1 MKTIK
6 ELSDSLNIS
15 KEALYK
21 KLKVQLK
28 TELKEHIVKRKN
40 ITYIDDIGEK
50 IIADSLKVKSTSDAN
65 VEKSDIDK
73 PKTSEPRSDSASNFE
88 PNFQPD
94 FVPDFQVETKVQ
106 SKVESQAF
114 SADYIAFL
122 REQIAEKDAQIQRL
136 SQLNLELVQTFQN
149 EQKLQIQS
157 NVLSLSEMQKQDEDK
172 NNDNHRSLF
181 KWLFSKKQS

>member
-40 ITYIDDIGEK
+40 ITYIDDIGEQ
-50 IIADSLKVKSTSDAN
+50 IIADSLKVKSTSDTNA
-65 VEKSDIDK
+65 EKSDIDK
-73 PKTSEPRSDSASNFE
+73 PKIPEPKSDSV

-106 SKVESQAF
+106 NKVETPAF
-114 SADYIAFL
+114 SADYITFL

-157 NVLSLSEMQKQDEDK
+157 NVLNFSEIQKQDEDK

-181 KWLFSKKQS
+181 KRLFRKKQN

>member
-40 ITYIDDIGEK
+40 ITYIDDIGEQ
-50 IIADSLKVKSTSDAN
+50 IIADSLKVKSNSDTNA
-65 VEKSDIDK
+65 EKSDIDK
-73 PKTSEPRSDSASNFE
+73 PKIPEPKSDSA

-94 FVPDFQVETKVQ
+94 FAPDFQVETKVQ

-157 NVLSLSEMQKQDEDK
+157 NVLSLSEMQNKDEDK
-172 NNDNHRSLF
+172 TNHSHKNLF

>member
-1 MKTIK
+1 M
-6 ELSDSLNIS
+6 
-15 KEALYK
+15 
-21 KLKVQLK
+21 
-28 TELKEHIVKRKN
+28 
-40 ITYIDDIGEK
+40 
-50 IIADSLKVKSTSDAN
+50 KVKSTSDAN
-65 VEKSDIDK
+65 AEKSYIDK
-73 PKTSEPRSDSASNFE
+73 PKTSEPKSDYASNFE

-94 FVPDFQVETKVQ
+94 FAPDFQVETKVQ

-157 NVLSLSEMQKQDEDK
+157 NVLNLSEIQKQDENK

-181 KWLFSKKQS
+181 KWLFRKKQN